1 MERSVEIFDS
11 TLRDGAQGEGIS
23 FSVEDKLAI
32 VQKLDELGVTF
43 IEAGNP
49 GSNPKDLEFFRR
61 VNETQ
66 RKHAQLVA
74 FGSTR
79 RKGIKAEDDGNIRAL
94 LAADTPVV
102 AVFGKCWD
110 LHVTQILGTTLEEN
124 LSMIEDTCSYLAGR
138 GKRVFFDAEHF
149 FDGYKENP
157 EFAMEALR
165 AAQKGGAACLALCDT
180 NGGCFPDEIA
190 RITKAV
196 AEAFPELTVSI
207 HTHNDGGMA
216 VANSIMA
223 VEAGASQVQG
233 TFLGF
238 GERCGNANLSTVV
251 ANLQLKRGIRCI
263 PEENLKLLTATARAI
278 AEISNLMLNKTEPYV
293 GSSAFAHKAGMHA
306 DGVMKLPRSFEH
318 IPPETVG
325 NERRFL
331 MSEISGKAAVF
342 SKIQKVCPRLTKDSP
357 ETGRI
362 VKKLKDL
369 ENEGYQFDGADSSF
383 ELLIRKN
390 TGAYR
395 PFFELIHYQIISSR
409 PTDPSASTSAVVK
422 VRVGEKLQLMAA
434 EGNGPVNALDQ
445 ALRAALEVFYPALSK
460 VRLIDYK
467 VRVMDGKNATGA
479 KVRVLISSTD
489 GRRVWTTVGA
499 SSDVVEASWIALVDS
514 IEYKLIKDAEDIL
527 LGN

>member
-278 AEISNLMLNKTEPYV
+278 AEISNLMLRSARLDDETVHDYAESIYKEGKYLKSISSKLMDLILLRQKPEMTEIDVPRLV
-293 GSSAFAHKAGMHA
+293 EEIDESVRPIASSRQVAFSAASVEAKLVCDRELIKSLLYNLIDNAVKASQPGTCVTLNA
-306 DGVMKLPRSFEH
+306 YFTQDGVMEFSVADQGSGIPKEELDKIFEPFYRVDKARSRKYGGAGLGLALCMEIAH
-318 IPPETVG
+318 AHAATLEIESEVGRGTV
-325 NERRFL
+325 
-331 MSEISGKAAVF
+331 I
-342 SKIQKVCPRLTKDSP
+342 RL
-357 ETGRI
+357 R
-362 VKKLKDL
+362 
-369 ENEGYQFDGADSSF
+369 FDG
-383 ELLIRKN
+383 K
-390 TGAYR
+390 
-395 PFFELIHYQIISSR
+395 
-409 PTDPSASTSAVVK
+409 
-422 VRVGEKLQLMAA
+422 
-434 EGNGPVNALDQ
+434 
-445 ALRAALEVFYPALSK
+445 
-460 VRLIDYK
+460 
-467 VRVMDGKNATGA
+467 GKGS
-479 KVRVLISSTD
+479 VL
-489 GRRVWTTVGA
+489 
-499 SSDVVEASWIALVDS
+499 
-514 IEYKLIKDAEDIL
+514 
-527 LGN
+527 